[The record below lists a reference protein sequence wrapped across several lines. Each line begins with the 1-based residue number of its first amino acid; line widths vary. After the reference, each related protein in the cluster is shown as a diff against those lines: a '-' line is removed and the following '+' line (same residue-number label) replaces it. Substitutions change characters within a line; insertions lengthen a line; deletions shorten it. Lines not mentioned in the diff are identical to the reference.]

1 MALQKTVTTDQGVD
15 ANYHRVSDVKLYLED
30 DTFPRVVLE
39 VALFKDS
46 SARSGGSKKLK
57 NQEYEIT
64 GADFTTYFAP
74 AALDVVNQNPQE
86 RAYTWLKTQT
96 TPTDFTTGT
105 TDV

>member
-1 MALQKTVTTDQGVD
+1 MALQNTVTTNQGVSAD
-15 ANYHRVSDVKLYLED
+15 YHRVEQIKFYISDD
-30 DTFPRVVLE
+30 NAPRVVIELGLYLD
-39 VALFKDS
+39 AA
-46 SARSGGSKKLK
+46 ARSGGSVPIQ
-57 NQEYEIT
+57 NTEYVVE

-86 RAYTWLKTQT
+86 RAYAWLKTQT